1 MHPAIPGVFERTIE
15 MSRGQGLDIPG
26 CAQLIPPGTVVGSVI
41 YSVNRD
47 VDVFGDDVNSFRPE
61 RWLDAHPEQLR
72 RMRESWAGFGR
83 GRRSCL
89 GETGAMMV
97 IQKCVEGLLRRW

>member
-61 RWLDAHPEQLR
+61 RWLDAPPEELR
-72 RMRESWAGFGR
+72 RMRESWAGFG
-83 GRRSCL
+83 
-89 GETGAMMV
+89 
-97 IQKCVEGLLRRW
+97 